1 MRRSIVLSLPPQ
13 LVLPVICN
21 RQDAP
26 LTSRSLFTF
35 SGVLKLDQSTTAGG
49 AQEGAAEG
57 GAGVAEGEG
66 PRVEEEP
73 ATSKK
78 TMKIIRRWRNRSRNR
93 EETTIG
99 KVKK

>member
-1 MRRSIVLSLPPQ
+1 V
-13 LVLPVICN
+13 
-21 RQDAP
+21 
-26 LTSRSLFTF
+26 
-35 SGVLKLDQSTTAGG
+35 
-49 AQEGAAEG
+49 
-57 GAGVAEGEG
+57 GVAEGEG
-66 PRVEEEP
+66 PRVEEDP